1 MRALTGAGGRT
12 AIERA
17 GDEAARSPALHGAA
31 RLGHA
36 AKAIVWAVIGVL
48 ALSLAVGAGG
58 RTTDSKG
65 AVASIAAAP
74 AGRALVAVLAAGLAA
89 LALWLVV
96 DAIAD
101 PGGRRRSGA
110 MAIGSRVGQAISG
123 LAYGA
128 LAYAAVR
135 LALLQ
140 GAGQGGDEAARSWT
154 AKALSLP
161 GGRAIVL
168 AGAAVA
174 LFVGGRQI
182 WNGAGRKFL
191 KQLELSRMS
200 ARLRRWAARTGAV
213 GFVTQGAVFALV
225 GVFFAQAA
233 IERDAREATG
243 FDGALQAIARQ
254 PLGMALLAAVA
265 LGLLA
270 FAAYTFIEG
279 AHRKMGGS

>member
-1 MRALTGAGGRT
+1 MRPLNGAGGRR
-12 AIERA
+12 AVERA
-17 GDEAARSPALHGAA
+17 GVEAARSPALHAAA

-36 AKAIVWAVIGVL
+36 AKAIVWTVIGVL
-48 ALSLAVGAGG
+48 SLALAVGAGG

-65 AVASIAAAP
+65 AVATVAAAP
-74 AGRALVAVLAAGLAA
+74 AGRALVAALAAGLAA

-101 PGGRRRSGA
+101 PGRRRRSGA

-123 LAYGA
+123 VAYGA
-128 LAYAAVR
+128 LAYAALR

-140 GAGQGGDEAARSWT
+140 GAGRGGDEAARSWT
-154 AKALSLP
+154 AEALSLP

-191 KQLELSRMS
+191 SQLELSRMS
-200 ARLRRWAARTGAV
+200 ARLRRLATRTGAI

-233 IERDAREATG
+233 VERDPREATG
-243 FDGALQAIARQ
+243 LDGALQAIARQ

-270 FAAYTFIEG
+270 FAAYTFIEA
-279 AHRKMGGS
+279 AHRKMGGR